1 MSKLGAHVNAGA
13 RNGYGEFCAAKPAV
27 ILSTE
32 GGALVEARQLS
43 QGQTITIYRDT
54 TVYLDVPQ
62 GMDQMTPEQARQMA
76 DTLYPQLKAKWLL
89 NPADYYTPQ
98 NEPAGNDETVMPTY
112 VAYEQRLMELAE
124 ADGFKLCVLNLS
136 GGTPA
141 DIEVWKQVYVPH
153 IQRAFAGGHI
163 YGRHA
168 YGGDLVNS
176 SGQAFDGNVER
187 PLLEAAHLRSLGLNG
202 GIAITELGLNAGFG
216 FVGDAHF
223 VDQVT
228 RYEALLEQHSNVIG
242 GCLWTLGDFIPGSL
256 NANWQTATLELAD
269 WMEQHPSPRWTP
281 PSPTPPPGGEGR
293 RGAPRQQYRRVYQV
307 IHPALAED
315 AAFEVFRQGLS
326 LKRTTGWSFDDAGIG
341 DLELRTAE
349 IYGCP
354 AAERQTYMEW
364 YGQHYPG
371 VQVAFKDVVNG
382 AQRLRL
388 TMPLSGPYLLTS
400 RLNDPRDYDGD
411 GVQDD
416 HHEGVD
422 FAPLSMGS
430 KVLAAA
436 AGTVD
441 RVRETDGYGKHV
453 VLRHEDGDLTYFTW
467 YAHLAQVDVAAGQVV
482 SPKAPLGLVGR
493 TGNATGDHV
502 HFGLQ
507 VMGQG
512 LSGFVIPDVVDP
524 LPYLDL
530 AVVTVQSSVNGGQPA
545 NGNGQPAI
553 GGQSY
558 RGPALAPFVAGVDQ
572 PASDWHW
579 PVAKAVF
586 EETGLAPKFHTNGVN
601 SQWYNAFKHPRFNLV
616 RVLLDPSFGG
626 NAEAIFNETIAGVRA
641 FYDLGARDF
650 VLLNEPNIEGL
661 GIRWQ
666 NGAEFGRVF
675 RALCQRYRDALPDV
689 RLWFPGC
696 SPGFGAQHTFIQA
709 AKVEGAFDLVYGV
722 VEHVYTGITNDA
734 PGAVAQMVAEV
745 RDFQQRHA
753 LDKPLAIGEF
763 SVNRPAAAAYKAEV
777 YGAFY
782 DALALIPGVQAA
794 YAFTASWHPA
804 PDVNQEGWLELGIH
818 NQW

>member
-1 MSKLGAHVNAGA
+1 MSKLGAHVNTGA
-13 RNGYGEFCAAKPAV
+13 RNGFGEFCAAKPAV

-43 QGQTITIYRDT
+43 GGHTITIYRDT
-54 TVYLDVPQ
+54 TVYQDVPAN
-62 GMDQMTPEQARQMA
+62 MDHITPDQARQLA

-89 NPADYYTPQ
+89 NPADYYTTQ
-98 NEPAGNDETVMPTY
+98 NEPAGNDEAVMPNY
-112 VAYEQRLMELAE
+112 VAYEERLMELAE
-124 ADGFKLCVLNLS
+124 VDGFRLCILNLS
-136 GGTPA
+136 GGTPG
-141 DIEVWKQVYVPH
+141 DIEVWKRVYVPH

-168 YGGDLVNS
+168 YGGDLVTAD
-176 SGQAFDGNVER
+176 GQPFDGNVER
-187 PLLEAAHLRSLGLNG
+187 PLLEAAYLRSLGLNG
-202 GIAITELGLNAGFG
+202 GVALTELGLEAGFG
-216 FVGDAHF
+216 FVGVGRF
-223 VDQVT
+223 VEQVT
-228 RYEALLEQHSNVIG
+228 GYEALLQQHSNIIG
-242 GCLWTLGDFIPGSL
+242 GCLWTLGDFVTGGL
-256 NANWQTATLELAD
+256 NANWQSAAPDLAE
-269 WMEQHPSPRWTP
+269 WMAQHPSPRWTP
-281 PSPTPPPGGEGR
+281 TAPLPGSGGAGGQGGR
-293 RGAPRQQYRRVYQV
+293 GTPRQQYHRVYQV
-307 IHPALAED
+307 IHPALSDE

-341 DLELRTAE
+341 DLERRTAE

-354 AAERQTYMEW
+354 AAEQPTYRDW
-364 YGQHYPG
+364 YAQYYPG
-371 VQVAFKDVVNG
+371 VQVVFKEVVNG
-382 AQRLRL
+382 GQRLRL

-411 GVQDD
+411 GVRDD
-416 HHEGVD
+416 RHEGVD
-422 FAPLSMGS
+422 FAPLSAGS

-453 VLRHEDGDLTYFTW
+453 VLRHSDGDLAYFTW

-482 SPKAPLGLVGR
+482 AQKDPLGLVGR

-502 HFGLQ
+502 HFSLQ
-507 VMGQG
+507 VVGQG

-530 AVVTVQSSVNGGQPA
+530 TVVTPSPSHPVTPSS
-545 NGNGQPAI
+545 
-553 GGQSY
+553 Y
-558 RGPALAPFVAGVDQ
+558 HGPALAPFVAGVDQ

-586 EETGLAPKFHTNGVN
+586 EETGFSPKFHTNGVN

-616 RVLLDPSFGG
+616 RVLLDPAFGG
-626 NAEAIFNETIAGVRA
+626 NAEAIFNETITGVRA

-650 VLLNEPNIEGL
+650 ALLNEPNIEGL
-661 GIRWQ
+661 GLRWQ
-666 NGAEFGRVF
+666 NGAEYGRVF
-675 RALCQRYRDALPDV
+675 KTLCQRYREALPDV

-696 SPGFGAQHTFIQA
+696 SPGFGAQHAFIGA
-709 AKVEGAFDLVYGV
+709 AKAEGAFDLVHGV

-734 PGAVAQMVAEV
+734 AAAVAQMVAEV
-745 RDFQQRHA
+745 KEFQQRHA

-763 SVNRPAAAAYKAEV
+763 SVNRPATAAYKAEV

-782 DALALIPGVQAA
+782 DALALIPGLQAA
-794 YAFTASWHPA
+794 YAFTASWHPN
-804 PDVNQEGWLELGIH
+804 PDANQEGWLELGIH